1 MIPLIEWLK
10 IRLLAKPNFALFLKS
25 HVKISRK
32 RKRMKI
38 FDGIRADEVI
48 ITFVLKGVF
57 DSNND
62 SHYVKQ

>member
-1 MIPLIEWLK
+1 MQRFPVRE
-10 IRLLAKPNFALFLKS
+10 
-25 HVKISRK
+25 K
-32 RKRMKI
+32 RKKI